1 MCTNETETVTCLSP
15 LGVVQRLVVGGGQ
28 WGCLLAA
35 RPSGPDYQPAQ
46 FVVRASWHGARPLV
60 EAKPSDA
67 ELHPD
72 WWTLYDDPIL
82 DRLEE
87 QAMAATPEAQEPSG
101 KYGCIG
107 HR

>member
-1 MCTNETETVTCLSP
+1 MLFRITGSKGDDPCWMTSGSAAPTNCLS
-15 LGVVQRLVVGGGQ
+15 RCYSSA
-28 WGCLLAA
+28 W
-35 RPSGPDYQPAQ
+35 YQPAQ

-72 WWTLYDDPIL
+72 WWTLCDDPIL